1 VLQTFRLSLAVIRGL
16 LLDLL
21 ATGDTA
27 GVDEAFERYLEGF
40 DARCSEGDASGG

>member
-1 VLQTFRLSLAVIRGL
+1 VTRPGRDEGL

-27 GVDEAFERYLEGF
+27 GTARAFKLFTELLELP
-40 DARCSEGDASGG
+40 SGHNLVHE